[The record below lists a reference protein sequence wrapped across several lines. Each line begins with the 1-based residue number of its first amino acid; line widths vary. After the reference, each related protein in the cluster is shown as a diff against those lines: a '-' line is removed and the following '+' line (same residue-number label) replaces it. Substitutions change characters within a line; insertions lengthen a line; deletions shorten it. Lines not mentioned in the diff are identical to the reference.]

1 MIRSSAPPASPVR
14 YLVGLARDHGA
25 HAEVLL
31 DGLEQSLPGREH
43 QAAINEE
50 VRLGHEEIMAQAKNS
65 FNFTVFGRV
74 DFTDFTSDTFRVDD
88 GSGNPILVKA
98 VNHGVNPFEY
108 VKATG
113 RLTPNTTPPTLDS
126 QAEKI
131 EKLEGF

>member
-1 MIRSSAPPASPVR
+1 MHAYVDKLIVGIDGVDYEFDFEFGTLPTVIINNKAASDP
-14 YLVGLARDHGA
+14 
-25 HAEVLL
+25 
-31 DGLEQSLPGREH
+31 
-43 QAAINEE
+43 
-50 VRLGHEEIMAQAKNS
+50 IMAQAKNS
-65 FNFTVFGRV
+65 FNFSVFGRV

-88 GSGNPILVKA
+88 GSGNPILIKA

-131 EKLEGF
+131 EKIEGF